1 MKYTVINHTTIEKIE
16 TDNLATAYEWV
27 YVWVGMEHNIELDD
41 NISGEVI
48 FDTRRED

>member
-16 TDNLATAYEWV
+16 TDNIVTAYEWARDWAV
-27 YVWVGMEHNIELDD
+27 TNHKVEMAD

-48 FDTRRED
+48 VDTRRED